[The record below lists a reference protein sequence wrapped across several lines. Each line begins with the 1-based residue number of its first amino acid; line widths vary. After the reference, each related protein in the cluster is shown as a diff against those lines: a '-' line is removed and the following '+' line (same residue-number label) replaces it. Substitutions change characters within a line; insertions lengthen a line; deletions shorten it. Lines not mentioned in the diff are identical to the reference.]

1 MKLTLQQLESH
12 LWRASDILRGSMDA
26 ADYKRFILPLLFLKR
41 LSDRF
46 EEEAEELEQ
55 RLLPDQASLV
65 QAHRE
70 AWEKQSQHGFFVPQE
85 ARWDTILRFPTGV
98 SVQRAFHSLE
108 EANPVLDRLFSPF
121 AFDDPFRLPELTL
134 RRLLAH
140 FSKIRLRNEDLAEPD
155 LLGRA
160 YEYLLKQFA
169 QAEAGKGGEF
179 YTPREV
185 VRLMVELLQPR
196 EGIAIC
202 DPTCGTA
209 GMLLE
214 CALYVRRQSGDPKT
228 LILHGQE
235 KNPVVWAMSR
245 MNMLLHNLPTR
256 IELGDTIREPRLVED
271 GSLITYD
278 RVIANPPFSLKD
290 WGFEEAALDQFGR
303 FRYGLPGQ
311 FGDLAFVQHMLAVL
325 NERGRMAVVIPNG
338 ALFRSNAEAHI
349 RRGMV
354 EDDLVE
360 AVIGLPDKLFYNT
373 GIPTAVL
380 LLSNAKSREQ
390 KGWTLFVDASRGY
403 RVGRNQNF
411 LRDEDIAQVAD
422 AFHQFEEIPHY
433 AHVATVEEVFQNG
446 CNLTVSR
453 YVEPAVLE
461 EGEDPDRLR
470 EQLQRLELERDGLR
484 SQLEALFTVLQ
495 QGHEHQTPKAVRI
508 PAAPSRRSR
517 KATTSQPSLF
527 DRDSVEGGRL

>member
-26 ADYKRFILPLLFLKR
+26 ADYKRFILPLLFMKR

-46 EEEAEELEQ
+46 DEETQELEQ
-55 RLLPDQASLV
+55 RSLPGQASPV
-65 QAHRE
+65 QTHRE
-70 AWEKQSQHGFFVPQE
+70 AREKQSQHGFFVPQE
-85 ARWDTILRFPTGV
+85 ARWDTILRSPTGA

-108 EANPVLDRLFSPF
+108 EANPVLGRLFSPF

-140 FSKIRLRNEDLAEPD
+140 FSKIRLRNQDLAEPD
-155 LLGRA
+155 LLGRS

-196 EGIAIC
+196 EGMAIC

-214 CALYVRRQSGDPKT
+214 CSLYVRRRNGDPQT
-228 LILHGQE
+228 LILHGQD

-245 MNMLLHNLPTR
+245 MNMLLHNLPAR
-256 IELGDTIREPRLVED
+256 IELGDTIREPKLMED
-271 GSLITYD
+271 GCLITYD

-338 ALFRSNAEAHI
+338 ALFRGNAEVHI
-349 RRGMV
+349 RRGMA

-380 LLSNAKSREQ
+380 VLTKAKPEERR
-390 KGWTLFVDASRGY
+390 GRMLFVDASRGY
-403 RVGRNQNF
+403 RAGRNQNF
-411 LRDEDIAQVAD
+411 LRDEDIAQAAD
-422 AFHQFEEIPHY
+422 AFDRFGEIPHY
-433 AHVATVEEVFQNG
+433 ARVATVEEVFQNG

-453 YVEPAVLE
+453 YVEPDMPE
-461 EGEDPDRLR
+461 EGEDPDQLR
-470 EQLQRLELERDGLR
+470 AQLRQLELERDGLR
-484 SQLEALFTVLQ
+484 SKLEAVFTVLQ
-495 QGHEHQTPKAVRI
+495 QEHQDETLKAARI
-508 PAAPSRRSR
+508 AAAPSRRSR
-517 KATTSQPSLF
+517 KDSTPQPSLF
-527 DRDSVEGGRL
+527 DKDKI